1 MAADD
6 DEVTLVRFVRPDH
19 FPLVALNNDKSAPS
33 DRENKRKK
41 TPLKVPQQS
50 PIVLGLWQMAVGAAA
65 VKFRHFAK
73 QIQILSPLCQC
84 LVADSS
90 YAMEQEQVGLAC
102 RHSRPG
108 LQTTL
113 SLEHKVRCVGIFRKK
128 KLDICS
134 HNSLPSVSNVS
145 RGLFTFERATPSD
158 FTGNF
163 SGRNN
168 H

>member
-102 RHSRPG
+102 RHSR
-108 LQTTL
+108 LRTTL
-113 SLEHKVRCVGIFRKK
+113 SLEHKLCCVGIFRKK
-128 KLDICS
+128 NLTFVPTIP
-134 HNSLPSVSNVS
+134 SL
-145 RGLFTFERATPSD
+145 LYLTFPGGYLLLSGPHRAILPGISLGETIIED
-158 FTGNF
+158 
-163 SGRNN
+163 
-168 H
+168 